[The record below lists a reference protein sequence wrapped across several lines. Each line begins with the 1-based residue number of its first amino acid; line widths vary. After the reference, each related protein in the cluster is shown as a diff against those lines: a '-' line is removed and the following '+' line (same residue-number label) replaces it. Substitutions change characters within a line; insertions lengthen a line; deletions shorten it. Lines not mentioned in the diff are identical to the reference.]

1 MSALKVNNTR
11 KQAGFSLTELLAVVA
26 IIAIISAVSMPAIS
40 RYIRN
45 YRIRAASQAVASE
58 LNAARTKAIMKNVNL
73 GVDFVIVSPTT
84 FRYVIEDR
92 QVAGSETGAR
102 DQISAILA
110 NAALTADQVGP
121 LQTLPLRVTFGTA
134 CTPAGGFTPNDRGVR
149 FNRMGGWCN
158 PGSSATSCP
167 DFDTGSILMNVQA
180 TTATICLVEQ
190 DTNLWK
196 ILTLNAA
203 GRILEQQ

>member
-1 MSALKVNNTR
+1 MSALRDSQTR
-11 KQAGFSLTELLAVVA
+11 KQAGFSLTELIAVVG

-73 GVDFVIVSPTT
+73 GVDFVIMSPTT

-92 QVAGSETGAR
+92 QTGGTDPGAR

-121 LQTLPLRVTFGTA
+121 LQTLPLRVQFGTA
-134 CTPAGGFTPNDRGVR
+134 CTVGGGFTPNDRGVR

-158 PGSSATSCP
+158 PGSSATACP
-167 DFDTGSILMNVQA
+167 DFDTGSILMMNAA

-190 DTNLWK
+190 DTQLWK
-196 ILTLNAA
+196 ILTLSAA